1 MQLTLVTKYTFL
13 LITHAHSVIS
23 LLVEGK
29 FDTLLSQ
36 SRKFGPDPADSAR
49 LASNLTSSQLDD
61 SSISTSIRAVASIGF
76 PILSRP
82 HGGHHSGACC
92 AQSGPEGLPPRPP
105 PPAGSQSS
113 SFKPAYAAAPSYASS
128 GSGYAASAKPSGAGH
143 SAFTAF
149 QPRSVASNQPYRTS
163 SPVVSAPPAAG
174 PASYPAAT
182 TGYSAG
188 AYQYPQQSYQAGP
201 SYYGQPQYGDTTYGA
216 TVPRI
221 HNPFPLPGQ
230 DKGGMNYGR
239 HDSGVDPDTEA
250 QIAQWQSAYMGRE
263 AEPTPG
269 NKGPGR
275 RDGPAAA
282 TGANT
287 GTLGASRFDSSTP
300 SAGPTASNTPVPG
313 PGRQEPVQKTV
324 IRSGGGQT
332 WTDPTLVEWDPAHF
346 RLFVGNLAGEVTDD
360 SLLKAFSRYPSVQ
373 KARVIRDKRTEKS
386 KGYGFVSF
394 SDGDD
399 YLKAAREM
407 QGKYIGSHPVLLR
420 RATTEVRPVANAKLG
435 KKGGARG
442 HGGNQGGSA
451 GSTKVKHD
459 GVKKQSKTKGGL
471 KILG

>member
-1 MQLTLVTKYTFL
+1 MKWNREMR
-13 LITHAHSVIS
+13 THTMAGQKREAPGEAVGI
-23 LLVEGK
+23 E
-29 FDTLLSQ
+29 DC
-36 SRKFGPDPADSAR
+36 KFGPDSADSSH
-49 LASNLTSSQLDD
+49 LACNLNLKSPGRFLNFDFNQPSRIHRH
-61 SSISTSIRAVASIGF
+61 SY
-76 PILSRP
+76 PILSYP
-82 HGGHHSGACC
+82 ACTGPITPGACC

-128 GSGYAASAKPSGAGH
+128 ASGYAASAKPSGAGH

-163 SPVVSAPPAAG
+163 SPVVSAPPASA
-174 PASYPAAT
+174 PAASYPAAT

-221 HNPFPLPGQ
+221 QNPFPLPGQ

-263 AEPTPG
+263 ADPTPG

-442 HGGNQGGSA
+442 HGGNQSGSA